1 MDQRFCWFL
10 KTLYTLFSAYIY
22 KLKVEKRCTA
32 WELFLKKDSKHK
44 QYTVLICW
52 VRNQLHNMA
61 ETCSQILSPWLG
73 DIADSGIWLS
83 NRPASLCSLAGRYD
97 KTSHLHT
104 PVRDLEFGLWWCA
117 QREGERL
124 ESWPKQD
131 LKNAWTMSLED
142 ILYHLKFSLLTGR
155 IWNFR
160 SFLILVQ

>member
-1 MDQRFCWFL
+1 MTIR
-10 KTLYTLFSAYIY
+10 
-22 KLKVEKRCTA
+22 VEKRCTA
-32 WELFLKKDSKHK
+32 WELSCMWQKLLKKDSKHK
-44 QYTVLICW
+44 QYTVTVFIFW
-52 VRNQLHNMA
+52 VRNQLHYMA

-73 DIADSGIWLS
+73 KIADSGIRLS

-131 LKNAWTMSLED
+131 FKEWVNDVAGGHTVSFKVFTFNRQD
-142 ILYHLKFSLLTGR
+142 LKF
-155 IWNFR
+155 
-160 SFLILVQ
+160 